1 MKTTMK
7 KMLSVLLL
15 LGLVLSVSS
24 AAFAE
29 QPRKNAVCELYSED
43 GYYVDDVGNR
53 ETYSYHLPQI
63 NADTPAAL
71 EINAEIAEEFGSLIE
86 TQYHNMEGGY
96 SLWSWH
102 TEWKAYWNGSQ
113 LFILITADENGDIIL
128 YGAYGYDFETGNR
141 VTNEMILEQKGIS
154 KEEYLERL
162 TEKVKQVFE
171 KVCPQIPEG
180 VKTELTRDKLL
191 EETLS
196 WLDPEQPMFINQ
208 YGEIETFV
216 KITTIAGAGWHN
228 YLVTPFSSEDN

>member
-1 MKTTMK
+1 
-7 KMLSVLLL
+7 MLSVLLL
-15 LGLVLSVSS
+15 LGLMLSVSP

-63 NADTPAAL
+63 NADTPAAA

-102 TEWKAYWNGSQ
+102 TEWEAYWNGSQ
-113 LFILITADENGDIIL
+113 L
-128 YGAYGYDFETGNR
+128 
-141 VTNEMILEQKGIS
+141 LEQKGIS
-154 KEEYLERL
+154 KEEYLQRL

>member
-15 LGLVLSVSS
+15 LGLMLSVSS

-29 QPRKNAVCELYSED
+29 QPQKNAVCELYSED
-43 GYYVDDVGNR
+43 GYYEDGVGNR

-63 NADTPAAL
+63 NADTPAAY
-71 EINAEIAEEFGSLIE
+71 EINAEIAEKFGSRVE

-102 TEWKAYWNGSQ
+102 TEWKAYWKGSQ
-113 LFILITADENGDIIL
+113 LYILITADESGDIII

-141 VTNEMILEQKGIS
+141 LTNEMILEQMGIS
-154 KEEYLERL
+154 REEYLENL
-162 TEKVKQVFE
+162 TEAVKQVFE
-171 KVCPQIPEG
+171 KTYRPVPEG
-180 VKTELTRDKLL
+180 VKTELDHDKLL
-191 EETLS
+191 ETTLS
-196 WLDPEQPMFINQ
+196 WLDPEQPIFINQ
-208 YGEIETFV
+208 FGEIETFV
-216 KITTIAGAGWHN
+216 KIAAVAGAGWHN